1 MRMDKKVTK
10 LKVKYH
16 LGYEPDFTVPVSYK
30 DYRFVLGKHGK
41 KPLICIGMNP
51 SAARE
56 EYSDRTV
63 NKVIKNAIN
72 NGYDG

>member
-1 MRMDKKVTK
+1 VEKKVTK

-16 LGYEPDFTVPVSYK
+16 LGCEPDFVVPSSYK
-30 DYRFVLGKHGK
+30 NYRFVLGKHGK
-41 KPLICIGMNP
+41 NPLICIGMNP

-56 EYSDRTV
+56 EYSDKTV
-63 NKVIKNAIN
+63 NKVIKNAID